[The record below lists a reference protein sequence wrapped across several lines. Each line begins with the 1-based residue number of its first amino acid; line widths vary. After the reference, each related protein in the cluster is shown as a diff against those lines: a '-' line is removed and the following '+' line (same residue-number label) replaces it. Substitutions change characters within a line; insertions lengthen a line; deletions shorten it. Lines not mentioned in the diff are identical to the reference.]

1 MAQLSNIP
9 LETIGIQFSG
19 RTEDWEVV
27 TLKAEGEKDGKQVH
41 LPAHPGAAA
50 LGVCSKE
57 EPVKA
62 SAEAKSGSA
71 LCSSSRP
78 AGSGCAVCGCSYRTL
93 LRRLLILLVKRISC
107 YFLSRSMAFDLEL
120 RTLH

>member
-19 RTEDWEVV
+19 RTEDWEMV
-27 TLKAEGEKDGKQVH
+27 TSKAEGEEDGKQVH
-41 LPAHPGAAA
+41 LPARPGAAA

-62 SAEAKSGSA
+62 SAEAKLSSA
-71 LCSSSRP
+71 LCSSPRP

-107 YFLSRSMAFDLEL
+107 YFLPRSIAFDLEL
-120 RTLH
+120 RTLR